1 MNVVRAFAT
10 DYDGTIAHHGTVD
23 APTLAALQKV
33 KDRGLK
39 LLLVTG
45 REVPDLLN
53 VFSEAAIF
61 DLIVAENGAL
71 LYWPLEDRERL
82 LATPPPPAFA
92 ERLRAKGVNELSV
105 GRIIVATME
114 TYETPVRE
122 SLAELNLALEL
133 IPNKGSL
140 MVLPKGVDK
149 GFGLKAGLAEFGL
162 ATSEAAAVG
171 DAENDLAFFQAAGL
185 SAAVANA
192 LPAVKARASWVAP
205 SGHGA
210 GVAEF
215 IDHLLA

>member
-1 MNVVRAFAT
+1 MPYRAFAT

-23 APTLAALQKV
+23 ASTLAALHKA
-33 KDRGLK
+33 KERGLK

-45 REVPDLLN
+45 REVPDLLK
-53 VFSEAAIF
+53 VFSESAIF

-71 LYWPLEDRERL
+71 LYWPAARRERL
-82 LATPPPPAFA
+82 LATPPPPVFA
-92 ERLRAKGVNELSV
+92 ERLRAKGVKELSV

-122 SLAELNLALEL
+122 AVEELKLDLEL

-140 MVLPKGVDK
+140 MILPRGVDK
-149 GFGLKAGLAEFGL
+149 GFGLKAGLAEFDL
-162 ATSEAAAVG
+162 APSEAAAVG
-171 DAENDLAFFQAAGL
+171 DAENDLAFFQAAGT

-192 LPAVKARASWVAP
+192 LPAVKARAAWVAP